1 MDPVVL
7 MLNGTSASASFFEI
21 HIYQFRSFFLS
32 FTFVSLRLVSH
43 IALANLEI
51 ASAVLEK

>member
-1 MDPVVL
+1 MGLVQVL
-7 MLNGTSASASFFEI
+7 LFFEI
-21 HIYQFRSFFLS
+21 HIYQFHSFFLS